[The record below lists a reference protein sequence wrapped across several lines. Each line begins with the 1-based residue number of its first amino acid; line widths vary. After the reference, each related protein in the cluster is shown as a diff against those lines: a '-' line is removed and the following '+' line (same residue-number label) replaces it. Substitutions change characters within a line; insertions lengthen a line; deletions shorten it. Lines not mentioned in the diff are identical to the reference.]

1 MILYES
7 HLGGLYLSDEPIDPE
22 YLYCEQCGDSDF
34 ELGEVETFD
43 DILELV
49 TKEDGFIPWTDEA
62 LQQIK
67 REIDAYRE
75 SEE

>member
-7 HLGGLYLSDEPIDPE
+7 HLGGLFLSDERIDYE

-43 DILELV
+43 DVLKLVTEDDGFVPWSDEILE
-49 TKEDGFIPWTDEA
+49 
-62 LQQIK
+62 QIK
-67 REIDAYRE
+67 GEIEAGR
-75 SEE
+75 